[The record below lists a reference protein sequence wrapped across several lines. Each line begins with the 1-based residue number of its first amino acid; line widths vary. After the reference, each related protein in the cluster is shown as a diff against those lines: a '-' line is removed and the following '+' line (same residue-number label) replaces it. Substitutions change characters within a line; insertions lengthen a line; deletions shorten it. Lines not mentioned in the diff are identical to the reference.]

1 MRDAGG
7 SGRTSGRAESDARD
21 IVHDGSPLVVLVP
34 VVAFGRPILVGPP
47 CEHACGDDAAG
58 DEHESYQPKYR

>member
-1 MRDAGG
+1 VEPAAHLAVQ
-7 SGRTSGRAESDARD
+7 SQTRATLPY
-21 IVHDGSPLVVLVP
+21 DGSPLVVSVP

-47 CEHACGDDAAG
+47 CEHARRDDAAG